1 MTTIRRISYAVLAV
15 LGIAVLL
22 TGCTTIGTQ
31 EMSYLG
37 EEVQQGRVSGSA
49 THTDFA
55 GIGVDAD
62 SYIEVY
68 DEAMENAFARAPKN
82 TSRLT
87 SVKAFKEYD
96 YSSQIGG
103 LALVSLSAS
112 AIAADGEIT
121 LLRALMYAGGVL
133 MTMMNSYD
141 FVVIGNPEP

>member
-1 MTTIRRISYAVLAV
+1 MRTIRSISYAVLTV

-37 EEVQQGRVSGSA
+37 EEVQKGRVSGSA

-68 DEAMENAFARAPKN
+68 DKAMEDAFRHAPKN

-96 YSSQIGG
+96 YTSQIAGM
-103 LALVSLSAS
+103 ALVGLSAS
-112 AIAADGEIT
+112 AIAADGEIS
-121 LLRALMYAGGVL
+121 LLSAVMYAGGVL

-141 FVVIGNPEP
+141 FVVIGTPEP